1 MAKVADASAKKVLAE
16 TKKQTAFKEEKLR
29 KAAMSTA
36 DFLKEVVVKVGA
48 KAGENG
54 KIFGSVTSLQLA
66 DAIKKLGHDIDRK
79 SITIDDDHIKSL
91 GEYTAKARLSRDVV
105 ADIKFEVVEE

>member
-1 MAKVADASAKKVLAE
+1 M
-16 TKKQTAFKEEKLR
+16 
-29 KAAMSTA
+29 
-36 DFLKEVVVKVGA
+36 
-48 KAGENG
+48 
-54 KIFGSVTSLQLA
+54 A